1 MGEKVYL
8 LIHIFSGSVVFANC
22 SVYSKR
28 EDAEQA
34 FHEEGK
40 NLIDS
45 HRNLSIVEDCKD
57 NLTLFSDYYDEYVE
71 LRIEEQ
77 NIL

>member
-1 MGEKVYL
+1 MGEKVYV
-8 LIHIFSGSVVFANC
+8 LIHLYSGSFAFVNC

-34 FHEEGK
+34 FRKESK
-40 NLIDS
+40 NLIDI
-45 HRNLSIVEDCKD
+45 HRNLRIIEDCKD